1 MRGIAAAER
10 TPTGFGKE
18 TRGSGIRMIAAA
30 DMT

>member
-10 TPTGFGKE
+10 TPTGLGKE
-18 TRGSGIRMIAAA
+18 TRGSGIRIPAA